1 MRVQGA
7 ALEFFEAAH
16 VLDEERCHPGVPVV
30 APIKAIEGKWNGVS
44 AANEVAVFDASGL
57 SVNGSPVVG
66 ST

>member
-16 VLDEERCHPGVPVV
+16 VLDEERCQPVVPVV
-30 APIKAIEGKWNGVS
+30 VSIKAIEGQCNGVS
-44 AANEVAVFDASGL
+44 AANEVAMFDASGL